1 MCPVSSCPRV
11 CLVRGRYLSGQ
22 DALCNGIA
30 GAAMGG
36 FMCAVAMSKRVLW
49 SELNVLLAPP
59 WAATWTDGSHKTHTQ
74 PTHAASAS
82 AEDTLP

>member
-1 MCPVSSCPRV
+1 MFLL
-11 CLVRGRYLSGQ
+11 CLVCGRYLSGQ

-59 WAATWTDGSHKTHTQ
+59 
-74 PTHAASAS
+74 
-82 AEDTLP
+82 